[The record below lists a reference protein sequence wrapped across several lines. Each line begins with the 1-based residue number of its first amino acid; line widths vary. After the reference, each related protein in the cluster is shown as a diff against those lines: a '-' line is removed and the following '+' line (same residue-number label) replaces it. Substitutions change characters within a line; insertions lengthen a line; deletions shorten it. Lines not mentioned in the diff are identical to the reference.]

1 MTDLKLFYLIH
12 FNFIKTIIPT
22 LFTFTTCIWMNLDL
36 ELTIPTVLQMNE
48 NDVFTSSCSTG
59 GTSNNVDV
67 TGDNSGNI
75 DKPWID
81 LRLAKFKGGYYVIDS
96 AGKNGVNLIGQ
107 LQQQAELVNIKSPQA
122 SKGIKLDIDAS
133 SDLSTIMFE
142 GKKYQ
147 GQYVDL
153 KYSNATITSH
163 NLPIQKNDSGS
174 LFIIW
179 KKVGK

>member
-1 MTDLKLFYLIH
+1 
-12 FNFIKTIIPT
+12 
-22 LFTFTTCIWMNLDL
+22 MNLDL
-36 ELTIPTVLQMNE
+36 ELIMPTVLQMNQ

-81 LRLAKFKGGYYVIDS
+81 LRLAKFKGDYYVTDS
-96 AGKNGVNLIGQ
+96 AGKDGVNLIGQ
-107 LQQQAELVNIKSPQA
+107 LQQQAEQERAELVNIKGHQA
-122 SKGIKLDIDAS
+122 GKAIKLDIDAS
-133 SDLSTIMFE
+133 SKLSTLIFE

-163 NLPIQKNDSGS
+163 NLPIQKNENGS

>member
-1 MTDLKLFYLIH
+1 MH
-12 FNFIKTIIPT
+12 FNFINTIIST
-22 LFTFTTCIWMNLDL
+22 LFTFISFIWMSLDL
-36 ELTIPTVLQMNE
+36 ELTMPTVLQMNQ
-48 NDVFTSSCSTG
+48 NDVFTSSFSTG

-81 LRLAKFKGGYYVIDS
+81 LRLAKIKGDYYVIDS
-96 AGKNGVNLIGQ
+96 AGKDGVNLIGQ
-107 LQQQAELVNIKSPQA
+107 LQQQAGQERAELVNIINNQA

-133 SDLSTIMFE
+133 SKLSTLIFE

-147 GQYVDL
+147 GHYVDL

-163 NLPIQKNDSGS
+163 NFPIQKNDSGS

-179 KKVGK
+179 KKVGR